1 MKESNLSF
9 KNIFKR
15 ETKLASYVIICTT
28 IVVISVSYAMFFQV
42 NENSKNQEVTAG
54 DLKFTYTKGEEI
66 SSNGKEICFT
76 PMSYEESTLYIGE
89 CGYQFS
95 VRNTGSLKGNY
106 TFKLKANI
114 DHTMESSKLKVV
126 LRKQIGEKLEVIESY
141 PKKISELTEEILT
154 TEEIEANKN
163 IVYSVQIYVD
173 ENEFIDGDETK
184 KVSYQIEGSGLVHED
199 NPIEIDESIATNY
212 IKKIAK
218 TSEELVLDETADNNL
233 RYIGSNPNNYVF
245 FNNELWRIIG
255 VMNNM
260 KTNESDLG
268 ESRIKL
274 VRKES
279 IGQLSWDT
287 SVSSINSG
295 FGINDW
301 TNADLM
307 KLMNEGYEN
316 ESIGGSLYWNAQS
329 GKCYNGRYN
338 ATTTCNFTSTGLKD
352 ETSKN
357 MIANTLWNIGGSTNY
372 STAEDGLTKHWYLY
386 ERGNNVIEGRPVI
399 WQGKVGLIYPS
410 DYGYSSA
417 GGDTKNRESCLLKEI
432 VNWKN
437 IEFADC
443 KNNSWLYNTFYKWTI
458 TPHIEDPNH
467 IFFVSS
473 DGNVGDGDAYNVTNL
488 LRVLPS
494 VYLKPEVKIISGTG
508 ESSNP
513 YLLSL

>member
-106 TFKLKANI
+106 TFKLKANE

-268 ESRIKL
+268 ESRIKII
-274 VRKES
+274 RTEP
-279 IGQLSWDT
+279 IGNYSWD
-287 SVSSINSG
+287 SSN
-295 FGINDW
+295 INDW
-301 TNADLM
+301 TSSDAM
-307 KLMNEGYEN
+307 KLLNENYER
-316 ESIGGSLYWNAQS
+316 EEIGGSLYWNATA
-329 GKCYNGRYN
+329 GNCYVNKDN
-338 ATTTCNFTSTGLKD
+338 ETSSCDFTSTGLKD

-357 MIANTLWNIGGSTNY
+357 MIANTLWNIGGTYEYNTLQTNHFY
-372 STAEDGLTKHWYLY
+372 NY
-386 ERGNNVIEGRPVI
+386 ERGSIAYNDQPTTWN
-399 WQGKVGLIYPS
+399 GKVGLLYPS
-410 DYGYSSA
+410 DYGYATS
-417 GGDTKNRESCLLKEI
+417 GGNTTDRNTCLQKELFKWNDSN
-432 VNWKN
+432 VS
-437 IEFADC
+437 DC
-443 KNNSWLYNTFYKWTI
+443 KINNWLLNSSISQWTI
-458 TPHIEDPNH
+458 TPRASYSYLAFGVYNTGIIGD
-467 IFFVSS
+467 SS
-473 DGNVGDGDAYNVTNL
+473 IYFAFGITPTL
-488 LRVLPS
+488 
-494 VYLKPEVKIISGTG
+494 YLKSNVKIVKGNGSIETPF
-508 ESSNP
+508 E
-513 YLLSL
+513 LAT